1 MTSTLRLAAAAT
13 LAAGLFA
20 ALPAAAQTAPT
31 NPTPAQMR
39 AGRADPAALATAM
52 KKRNEMLAKQAAAA
66 AKLKQ
71 AQAQMQKRLADTQAR
86 LAQARTVR

>member
-1 MTSTLRLAAAAT
+1 MTRTFRFAAAAT

-31 NPTPAQMR
+31 SPTAAQMR

-52 KKRNEMLAKQAAAA
+52 QKRNEMLAKQAAAA
-66 AKLKQ
+66 AKLKE
-71 AQAQMQKRLADTQAR
+71 AKAQMQKRIADTQAR
-86 LAQARTVR
+86 LAQTRTVR